1 MKQWQQQQQQQQQR
15 RLQQQRRN
23 MAGAAW
29 LAQKQREQELANRAR
44 AAPART
50 ALGDTSL
57 GAPKLQEGGRAS
69 AELRPRGS
77 KLRALLILV
86 VGLGITGVAGLATGA
101 IIAAFENDVLP
112 FLGLFAVWGIG
123 LLLTLRKTRH
133 AWRGY

>member
-15 RLQQQRRN
+15 RWQQQRRN

-29 LAQKQREQELANRAR
+29 LEQKRRQQELANQAR
-44 AAPART
+44 AAPVQT
-50 ALGDTSL
+50 ELGDTSL
-57 GAPKLQEGGRAS
+57 GVPKLQKGGRAS
-69 AELRPRGS
+69 DELRPRGS

-86 VGLGITGVAGLATGA
+86 VGLGITWAAGLGTGA
-101 IIAAFENDVLP
+101 IIAAFENEVLP

-133 AWRGY
+133 TWRGY